1 MAPKNTVIR
10 NEMTTENI
18 YTKNKPLINSIFT
31 GLFYFVFCWSIDFG
45 DSTKGLFMT
54 LMLFLPGLTF
64 PLTTCYFRNVGYK
77 RTDTQKIL
85 HIILSIG
92 IYHGSVWL
100 FSAEGR
106 IKFITILAGL
116 FGSLLFQLSAK
127 YILKKNLTFIQ
138 IAITAILS
146 GLSFLP
152 YELIGRLGL
161 LMGLSVFLWTII
173 NGLLLNIE
181 HKKPHTANTRYK
193 QFGY

>member
-1 MAPKNTVIR
+1 
-10 NEMTTENI
+10 
-18 YTKNKPLINSIFT
+18 
-31 GLFYFVFCWSIDFG
+31 
-45 DSTKGLFMT
+45 
-54 LMLFLPGLTF
+54 MLFLPGLTF
-64 PLTTCYFRNVGYK
+64 PLTTCYFRTVGDK
-77 RTDTQKIL
+77 TADTKKIL

-100 FSAEGR
+100 YTGEGR

-152 YELIGRLGL
+152 YELIGRLGIL
-161 LMGLSVFLWTII
+161 TGLSVFLWTII

-181 HKKPHTANTRYK
+181 HKKLHTVNSYNG
-193 QFGY
+193 FG